1 MACYTSYSIL
11 IEAVVCGRDSTEVV
25 VAEGSGD
32 GISGIGRESGFKKEG
47 VYCAS

>member
-11 IEAVVCGRDSTEVV
+11 IKAVVCERDSTEVV
-25 VAEGSGD
+25 AEGSDD
-32 GISGIGRESGFKKEG
+32 GGSGIGRESGFKKEG